1 MTMSFTCTIHGHFH
15 AHPDLTAPPPP
26 PTPVAQCNPLWSV
39 LSRAVTSSP
48 SSRRVARLGA
58 VPCAQLHSRGV
69 RPAWSTHLIRSEW
82 KKGRGEG
89 SRKRT
94 RHICTSVHQPSPRTI
109 IWWIIGWMA
118 DLHELQ
124 WLKELEKP
132 NSHVTLM

>member
-1 MTMSFTCTIHGHFH
+1 MPMSFTCTIHGRFH
-15 AHPDLTAPPPP
+15 VHLDLTGRPHTY
-26 PTPVAQCNPLWSV
+26 TPVARCNPLWSA
-39 LSRAVTSSP
+39 LSMAVKSSP

-94 RHICTSVHQPSPRTI
+94 RHVHPYTSHYQGQSFGGLLD
-109 IWWIIGWMA
+109 GWLIYMNFSGSQNWRN
-118 DLHELQ
+118 LT
-124 WLKELEKP
+124 
-132 NSHVTLM
+132 VM